1 MDRTRTEFASQLKKS
16 KGKCGQELEKELGR
30 DRDAQCMHGV
40 C

>member
-1 MDRTRTEFASQLKKS
+1 MDKTRVEFEPAEKRAKR
-16 KGKCGQELEKELGR
+16 KRGQELEKELGR